1 MVSNNDLKG
10 GEKVEQHSKLGYSAV
25 STFENCPYQYKLR
38 YIDNVEMLDDYE
50 PADALKIGT
59 ALHSGIE
66 VDTSTAIQEYFNSYP
81 IITDAH
87 ITEAIKLETMIP
99 KVKEV
104 IPEGQHE
111 VFFEYGAFKGT
122 IDLLVPV
129 ELDEVYKEVEC
140 TLCKNKDC
148 QYYNKFLGDDE
159 YFKNLNCPY
168 GKFDKWYDIYDFK
181 YSNNVDSYMQSAQ
194 LHVYKYFGEKALGIK
209 IRKLY
214 FVFVQKVQI
223 RKKKTEDL
231 NQFRLRLKNTLKDAQ
246 VQVKEVSYD
255 ASKVMDFMQNQVNI
269 LTCTDYKKQPSRL
282 CDFCEYQEYCEK
294 QEVLNMAL
302 PSINRVE
309 VEKTSKKKIWIY
321 GQPYSGKTTFADQ
334 APTPLNLN
342 TDGNVKYV
350 TMPRLAIKDEVTTE
364 GRITK
369 RKFAWEIFKEAIA
382 DLEKGSDFETIVVDL
397 LEDTYEHCRLYMYD
411 QLGITHESDDSFRA
425 WDKVRTEYLSNI
437 KRLLNL
443 DYNIILISHEDTSK
457 DLTKKGGDKVTA
469 IMPNLNEKAS
479 KKIAGMV
486 DLVARL
492 VVDGDKR
499 TLNFKSDEVVF
510 GGGRL
515 QGVKTTEIP
524 LSWDELCKVYDEAI
538 GNVADKPKTA
548 HQQKVEEFKK
558 ELEEPTLEPEIEPD
572 ETTGVE
578 VVEPVEEAPVRRTRR
593 KRE

>member
-1 MVSNNDLKG
+1 MDN
-10 GEKVEQHSKLGYSAV
+10 QHSALGYSAV
-25 STFENCPYQYKLR
+25 STFENCPYQYRLR
-38 YIDNVEMLDDYE
+38 FIDGVEMIDEYE
-50 PADALKIGT
+50 ATDALKIGT
-59 ALHSGIE
+59 ALHRGIE
-66 VDTSTAIQEYFNSYP
+66 VDTSTAIQEYYNSYP

-111 VFFEYGAFKGT
+111 VFFEYGDFKGT

-129 ELDEVYKEVEC
+129 ESPLVYHTEERTGKEGTVER
-140 TLCKNKDC
+140 LE
-148 QYYNKFLGDDE
+148 GDW
-159 YFKNLNCPY
+159 F
-168 GKFDKWYDIYDFK
+168 DIYDFK
-181 YSNNVDSYMQSAQ
+181 YSNNIDRYMESPQ
-194 LHVYKYFGEKALGIK
+194 LHVYKFFVEKALGIK

-214 FVFVQKVQI
+214 FVFAEKTMI
-223 RKKKTEDL
+223 RQKKTEDL
-231 NQFRLRLKNTLKDAQ
+231 NQFRLRLRKTLQEAT

-255 ASKVMDFMQNQVNI
+255 VGKVLDFIQNQVKI
-269 LTCTDYKKQPSRL
+269 LTCTDYIKIPSQL
-282 CDFCEYQEYCEK
+282 CEWCEYQEYCEK

-302 PSINRVE
+302 PSTQRVD
-309 VEKTSKKKIWIY
+309 VQKTSKKKIWIY

-350 TMPRLAIKDEVTTE
+350 TMPRMAIKDEVTVE

-369 RKFAWEIFKEAIA
+369 RKFAWEIFKEAIS

-397 LEDTYEHCRLYMYD
+397 LEDTYEACRLYMYD

-524 LSWDELCKVYDEAI
+524 LSWDELCAVYDEAI
-538 GNVADKPKTA
+538 GKATPIDHHAEPMGIKVTSTSEPPVA
-548 HQQKVEEFKK
+548 
-558 ELEEPTLEPEIEPD
+558 EPEQ
-572 ETTGVE
+572 
-578 VVEPVEEAPVRRTRR
+578 PVEEEKPVRRTRR
-593 KRE
+593 VRE

>member
-1 MVSNNDLKG
+1 
-10 GEKVEQHSKLGYSAV
+10 
-25 STFENCPYQYKLR
+25 
-38 YIDNVEMLDDYE
+38 
-50 PADALKIGT
+50 
-59 ALHSGIE
+59 
-66 VDTSTAIQEYFNSYP
+66 
-81 IITDAH
+81 
-87 ITEAIKLETMIP
+87 
-99 KVKEV
+99 
-104 IPEGQHE
+104 
-111 VFFEYGAFKGT
+111 
-122 IDLLVPV
+122 
-129 ELDEVYKEVEC
+129 
-140 TLCKNKDC
+140 
-148 QYYNKFLGDDE
+148 
-159 YFKNLNCPY
+159 
-168 GKFDKWYDIYDFK
+168 
-181 YSNNVDSYMQSAQ
+181 
-194 LHVYKYFGEKALGIK
+194 
-209 IRKLY
+209 
-214 FVFVQKVQI
+214 
-223 RKKKTEDL
+223 
-231 NQFRLRLKNTLKDAQ
+231 
-246 VQVKEVSYD
+246 
-255 ASKVMDFMQNQVNI
+255 
-269 LTCTDYKKQPSRL
+269 
-282 CDFCEYQEYCEK
+282 
-294 QEVLNMAL
+294 MAL
-302 PSINRVE
+302 PSTNRVE
-309 VEKTSKKKIWIY
+309 VKKDSFKKVWIY

-369 RKFAWEIFKEAIA
+369 RKFAWEIFKEAIS

-397 LEDTYEHCRLYMYD
+397 LEDTYEYCRLYMYD

-524 LSWDELCKVYDEAI
+524 LSWDALCAVYDEAI
-538 GNVADKPKTA
+538 GNVTPVDNHAEPVGVKVTATPENSEPDK
-548 HQQKVEEFKK
+548 Q
-558 ELEEPTLEPEIEPD
+558 EEPVD
-572 ETTGVE
+572 VN
-578 VVEPVEEAPVRRTRR
+578 EPVEEEEKPVRRTRR
-593 KRE
+593 TRS

>member
-1 MVSNNDLKG
+1 MN
-10 GEKVEQHSKLGYSAV
+10 EQHSALGYSAV

-38 YIDNVEMLDDYE
+38 YIDKVEMLDEYE
-50 PADALKIGT
+50 PTDALKIGT
-59 ALHSGIE
+59 ALHRGIE

-81 IITDAH
+81 VISDQH

-122 IDLLVPV
+122 IDLLTPTDDYEVNPV
-129 ELDEVYKEVEC
+129 KDDSGHVIPKVE
-140 TLCKNKDC
+140 
-148 QYYNKFLGDDE
+148 QY
-159 YFKNLNCPY
+159 
-168 GKFDKWYDIYDFK
+168 YDIYDFK
-181 YSNNVDSYMQSAQ
+181 YSNNIDRYMQSAQ
-194 LHVYKYFGEKALGIK
+194 LHVYKYFAEKALGIK

-223 RKKKTEDL
+223 RQKKTEDL
-231 NQFRLRLKNTLKDAQ
+231 NQFRLRLKNTLQDAQ

-255 ASKVMDFMQNQVNI
+255 TNKVIDFMQNQVNI
-269 LTCTDYKKQPSRL
+269 LTCNDYKKQPSRL

-294 QEVLNMAL
+294 MEVLNMAL
-302 PSINRVE
+302 PSTSRVD
-309 VEKTSKKKIWIY
+309 VQKTSKKKIWIY

-397 LEDTYEHCRLYMYD
+397 LEDTYEYCRLYMYD

-524 LSWDELCKVYDEAI
+524 LSWDALCEVYDEAI
-538 GNVADKPKTA
+538 GKVTPVDNHAEPVGIKVTA
-548 HQQKVEEFKK
+548 TPENTEAEQV
-558 ELEEPTLEPEIEPD
+558 EPEQ
-572 ETTGVE
+572 T
-578 VVEPVEEAPVRRTRR
+578 EEEKPVRRTRR
-593 KRE
+593 TRS

>member
-1 MVSNNDLKG
+1 MTIKG
-10 GEKVEQHSKLGYSAV
+10 VYEIDNQHSALGYSAV
-25 STFENCPYQYKLR
+25 STFENCPYQYELR
-38 YIDNVEMLDDYE
+38 YIDKVEMLDDYD
-50 PADALKIGT
+50 PSDALKIGT
-59 ALHSGIE
+59 ALHRGIE
-66 VDTSTAIQEYFNSYP
+66 VDTSTAIQEYYNSYP
-81 IITDAH
+81 VISDQH

-99 KVKEV
+99 KVKSV

-111 VFFEYGAFKGT
+111 IFFQYGEFKGT
-122 IDLLVPV
+122 IDLLV
-129 ELDEVYKEVEC
+129 D
-140 TLCKNKDC
+140 NKDGT
-148 QYYNKFLGDDE
+148 YS
-159 YFKNLNCPY
+159 
-168 GKFDKWYDIYDFK
+168 IYDFK
-181 YSNNVDSYMQSAQ
+181 YSNNIDRYMQSSQ
-194 LHVYKYFGEKALGIK
+194 LHVYKYFAEKSLGIK

-223 RKKKTEDL
+223 RQKKTEDL

-255 ASKVMDFMQNQVNI
+255 VNKVMDFMQNQVNI
-269 LTCTDYKKQPSRL
+269 LTCTNYKKQPSRL
-282 CDFCEYQEYCEK
+282 CDWCEYKEYCEK

-334 APTPLNLN
+334 SPTPLNLN

-369 RKFAWEIFKEAIA
+369 RKFAWEIFKEAIT
-382 DLEKGSDFETIVVDL
+382 DLEKGSDFETVVVDL
-397 LEDTYEHCRLYMYD
+397 LEDTYEACRLYMYD

-524 LSWDELCKVYDEAI
+524 LSWDALCDVYNESI
-538 GNVADKPKTA
+538 GKASERNDY
-548 HQQKVEEFKK
+548 KVEYNDEKK
-558 ELEEPTLEPEIEPD
+558 ELTITPTELDEAEETATPT
-572 ETTGVE
+572 
-578 VVEPVEEAPVRRTRR
+578 EEEKPVRRTRR
-593 KRE
+593 KRNEVQAS

>member
-1 MVSNNDLKG
+1 MEN
-10 GEKVEQHSKLGYSAV
+10 QHSALGYSAV
-25 STFENCPYQYKLR
+25 STFENCPYQYRLR
-38 YIDNVEMLDDYE
+38 YIDGVEMLDEYE
-50 PADALKIGT
+50 ATDALKIGT
-59 ALHSGIE
+59 ALHRGIE
-66 VDTSTAIQEYFNSYP
+66 IDVPTAIQEYYNSYP

-99 KVKEV
+99 KVKAV
-104 IPEGQHE
+104 IPDGQHE

-129 ELDEVYKEVEC
+129 ENPIVYHTEERTGKEGTVE
-140 TLCKNKDC
+140 TLP
-148 QYYNKFLGDDE
+148 GD
-159 YFKNLNCPY
+159 
-168 GKFDKWYDIYDFK
+168 WYDIYDFK
-181 YSNNVDSYMQSAQ
+181 YSNNIDRYLESPQ
-194 LHVYKYFGEKALGIK
+194 LHVYKYFAEKALGIK
-209 IRKLY
+209 VRKLY
-214 FVFVQKVQI
+214 FVFAEKTMI
-223 RKKKTEDL
+223 RQKKTEDL
-231 NQFRLRLKNTLKDAQ
+231 NQFRLRLKRTLEGAQ

-255 ASKVMDFMQNQVNI
+255 ANKVLEFMQNQVKI
-269 LTCTDYKKQPSRL
+269 LTCTDYIKTPSKL
-282 CDFCEYQEYCEK
+282 CDWCEYQNYCEK

-302 PSINRVE
+302 PSTNRVD
-309 VEKTSKKKIWIY
+309 VQKTSKKKIWIY

-350 TMPRLAIKDEVTTE
+350 TMPRLAIKDEVTVE

-369 RKFAWEIFKEAIA
+369 RKFAWEIFKEAIS

-397 LEDTYEHCRLYMYD
+397 LEDTYEACRLYMYE

-437 KRLLNL
+437 KRLLSL

-524 LSWDELCKVYDEAI
+524 LSWDALCDVYNEAI
-538 GNVADKPKTA
+538 GKVADNPKTA
-548 HQQKVEEFKK
+548 HQQKVEEFKQEQEQTDPTPENTIDEHAEPMGVK
-558 ELEEPTLEPEIEPD
+558 VTSVPEQEEEK
-572 ETTGVE
+572 
-578 VVEPVEEAPVRRTRR
+578 PVRRTRR
-593 KRE
+593 TRA

>member
-1 MVSNNDLKG
+1 MDN
-10 GEKVEQHSKLGYSAV
+10 QHSALGYSAV
-25 STFENCPYQYKLR
+25 STFENCPYQYELR
-38 YIDNVEMLDDYE
+38 YIDKVEMLDEYE
-50 PADALKIGT
+50 PTDALKIGT
-59 ALHSGIE
+59 ALHRGIE
-66 VDTSTAIQEYFNSYP
+66 VDTSTAIQEYYNSYP

-99 KVKEV
+99 KVKAV

-129 ELDEVYKEVEC
+129 ENPTVYHTEERTGKEGTVE
-140 TLCKNKDC
+140 TLP
-148 QYYNKFLGDDE
+148 GD
-159 YFKNLNCPY
+159 
-168 GKFDKWYDIYDFK
+168 WYDIYDFK
-181 YSNNVDSYMQSAQ
+181 YSNNIDRYLESPQ
-194 LHVYKYFGEKALGIK
+194 LHVYKYFAEKALGIK
-209 IRKLY
+209 IRRLY
-214 FVFVQKVQI
+214 FVFAEKTMI
-223 RKKKTEDL
+223 RQKKTEDL
-231 NQFRLRLKNTLKDAQ
+231 NQFRLRLKRTLEGAQ

-255 ASKVMDFMQNQVNI
+255 VSKVLEFMQNQVKI
-269 LTCTDYKKQPSRL
+269 LTCTDYIKTPSKL
-282 CDFCEYQEYCEK
+282 CDFCEYQSYCEK

-302 PSINRVE
+302 PSTDRVE
-309 VEKTSKKKIWIY
+309 VKKNSYKKIWIY
-321 GQPYSGKTTFADQ
+321 GQPYSGKTTFADE

-350 TMPRLAIKDEVTTE
+350 TMPRLAIKDEVTVE

-369 RKFAWEIFKEAIA
+369 RKFAWEIFKEAIS

-397 LEDTYEHCRLYMYD
+397 LEDTYEACRLYMYD

-437 KRLLNL
+437 KRLLSL

-524 LSWDELCKVYDEAI
+524 LSWDALCEVYDEAI
-538 GNVADKPKTA
+538 GKVADKPKTA
-548 HQQKVEEFKK
+548 HQQKVEEFKQEQEQADLTPENTIDEHAEPMGVK
-558 ELEEPTLEPEIEPD
+558 VTSAPEQEEEK
-572 ETTGVE
+572 
-578 VVEPVEEAPVRRTRR
+578 PVRRTRR
-593 KRE
+593 TRA

>member
-1 MVSNNDLKG
+1 MS
-10 GEKVEQHSKLGYSAV
+10 EQHSKLGYSAV
-25 STFENCPYQYKLR
+25 STFNTCPYKYKLR
-38 YIDNVEMLDDYE
+38 YIDEVEMLDDYG
-50 PADALKIGT
+50 PTDALKIGT
-59 ALHSGIE
+59 ALHRGIE
-66 VDTSTAIQEYFNSYP
+66 TDVSTAIQEYYNSYP

-99 KVKEV
+99 KVKAV

-122 IDLLVPV
+122 IDLLVPTEDYEVNPITDDSGHVVPKV
-129 ELDEVYKEVEC
+129 E
-140 TLCKNKDC
+140 
-148 QYYNKFLGDDE
+148 QYF
-159 YFKNLNCPY
+159 
-168 GKFDKWYDIYDFK
+168 DIYDFK
-181 YSNNVDSYMQSAQ
+181 YSNNIDRYMESPQ
-194 LHVYKYFGEKALGIK
+194 LHVYKYFAEKALGIK
-209 IRKLY
+209 IRKMY
-214 FVFVQKVQI
+214 FVFAQNVQI
-223 RKKKTEDL
+223 RQKKTETL
-231 NQFRLRLKNTLKDAQ
+231 EQFRLRLKNTLQDAQ

-255 ASKVMDFMQNQVNI
+255 ANKVINFMQNQVNI
-269 LTCTDYKKQPSRL
+269 LTCKDYKKQVTNL
-282 CDFCEYQEYCEK
+282 CNWCEYQLYCEK
-294 QEVLNMAL
+294 KEELNML
-302 PSINRVE
+302 PSTQRVK
-309 VEKTSKKKIWIY
+309 VEKASKKKIWIY
-321 GQPYSGKTTFADQ
+321 GAPYSGKTTFADQ

-350 TMPRLAIKDEVTTE
+350 TMPRLAIKDEVTVE

-369 RKFAWEIFKEAIA
+369 RKFAWEIFKEAIS

-524 LSWDELCKVYDEAI
+524 LSWDALCEVYDEAI
-538 GNVADKPKTA
+538 GNVADNPKTA

-558 ELEEPTLEPEIEPD
+558 ETAEPTPKPEIEPD
-572 ETTGVE
+572 ETTGIKVT
-578 VVEPVEEAPVRRTRR
+578 EPVEEDKPVRRTRR

>member
-1 MVSNNDLKG
+1 MND
-10 GEKVEQHSKLGYSAV
+10 QHSKLGYSAV
-25 STFENCPYQYKLR
+25 STFENCPYQYRLR
-38 YIDNVEMLDDYE
+38 YIDKVEMLDDYE

-59 ALHSGIE
+59 ALHRGIE
-66 VDTSTAIQEYFNSYP
+66 TDIQTAIQEYYNSYP
-81 IITDAH
+81 VINDLH
-87 ITEAIKLETMIP
+87 INEAIKLETMIP
-99 KVKEV
+99 KVKAV
-104 IPEGQHE
+104 IPEGKHE

-129 ELDEVYKEVEC
+129 GKTESFEDA
-140 TLCKNKDC
+140 LCGGKCIC
-148 QYYNKFLGDDE
+148 QYDT
-159 YFKNLNCPY
+159 
-168 GKFDKWYDIYDFK
+168 YDIYDFK
-181 YSNNVDSYMQSAQ
+181 YSNNIDRYMQSPQ
-194 LHVYKYFGEKALGIK
+194 LHVYKYFAEKALGIK
-209 IRKLY
+209 IRSLY
-214 FVFVQKVQI
+214 FVFVQKTMI
-223 RKKKTEDL
+223 RQKKTEDL
-231 NQFRLRLKNTLKDAQ
+231 NQFRLRLKNTLQDAQ
-246 VQVKEVSYD
+246 VRVKEVSYD
-255 ASKVMDFMQNQVNI
+255 VNKVMDFMQSQVNI
-269 LTCTDYKKQPSRL
+269 LTCTDYKKTPSRL
-282 CDFCEYQEYCEK
+282 CDWCEYKEYCEK

-302 PSINRVE
+302 PSTNRVD
-309 VEKTSKKKIWIY
+309 VQKASKKKIWIY
-321 GQPYSGKTTFADQ
+321 GAPYSGKTTFADQ

-369 RKFAWEIFKEAIA
+369 RKFAWQIFKEAIS
-382 DLEKGSDFETIVVDL
+382 DLEKGSDFETVVVDL

-425 WDKVRTEYLSNI
+425 WDKVRMEYLSNI

-524 LSWDELCKVYDEAI
+524 LSWDSLCEVYDEAI
-538 GNVADKPKTA
+538 GKVAEKPKTA
-548 HQQKVEEFKK
+548 HQKKVEEFKK
-558 ELEEPTLEPEIEPD
+558 EQEEATPEVDVEQD
-572 ETTGVE
+572 ATTGIKVT
-578 VVEPVEEAPVRRTRR
+578 EPVEEDKPVRRTRR
-593 KRE
+593 TRRKRDE

>member
-1 MVSNNDLKG
+1 MDNK
-10 GEKVEQHSKLGYSAV
+10 HSALGYSAV
-25 STFENCPYQYKLR
+25 STFEQCPYKYKLR
-38 YIDNVEMLDDYE
+38 YIENMEMLDDYE
-50 PADALKIGT
+50 PSDALKIGT
-59 ALHSGIE
+59 ALHRGIE
-66 VDTSTAIQEYFNSYP
+66 VGTSTAIQEYYNSYP
-81 IITDAH
+81 VISDQH
-87 ITEAIKLETMIP
+87 ITEAIKLETLIP

-104 IPEGQHE
+104 IPDGQHE

-129 ELDEVYKEVEC
+129 DGITHYDEVGNIDGYE
-140 TLCKNKDC
+140 
-148 QYYNKFLGDDE
+148 E
-159 YFKNLNCPY
+159 Y
-168 GKFDKWYDIYDFK
+168 YDIYDFK
-181 YSNNVDSYMQSAQ
+181 YSNSIDRYMQSAQ
-194 LHVYKYFGEKALGIK
+194 LHVYKYFAEKALGIK

-214 FVFVQKVQI
+214 FVFAEKTMI
-223 RKKKTEDL
+223 RQKKTEDL
-231 NQFRLRLKNTLKDAQ
+231 NQFRLRLRKVLQDAT

-269 LTCTDYKKQPSRL
+269 LTCTDYIKTPSHL
-282 CDFCEYQEYCEK
+282 CDWCEYQEYCEK
-294 QEVLNMAL
+294 QEELNMAL
-302 PSINRVE
+302 PSTSRVD
-309 VEKTSKKKIWIY
+309 VQKTSKKKIWIY

-369 RKFAWEIFKEAIA
+369 RKFAWEIFKEAIT
-382 DLEKGSDFETIVVDL
+382 DLEKGSDFETVVVDL
-397 LEDTYEHCRLYMYD
+397 LEDTYEACRLYMYD

-524 LSWDELCKVYDEAI
+524 LSWDALCDVYNESI
-538 GNVADKPKTA
+538 GKASERNDY
-548 HQQKVEEFKK
+548 KVEYNDEKK
-558 ELEEPTLEPEIEPD
+558 ELTITPTELDEAEETATPT
-572 ETTGVE
+572 
-578 VVEPVEEAPVRRTRR
+578 EEEKPVRRTRR
-593 KRE
+593 KRNEVQAS

>member
-1 MVSNNDLKG
+1 MS
-10 GEKVEQHSKLGYSAV
+10 EQHSALGYSAV

-38 YIDNVEMLDDYE
+38 YIDKVEMLDDYE
-50 PADALKIGT
+50 PSDALKIGT
-59 ALHSGIE
+59 ALHRGIE
-66 VDTSTAIQEYFNSYP
+66 TDVKTAIHEYYNSYP

-87 ITEAIKLETMIP
+87 ITEAIKLESMIQ

-104 IPEGQHE
+104 IPDGEHE
-111 VFFEYGAFKGT
+111 VFFQYGAFKGT
-122 IDLLVPV
+122 IDLLVPS
-129 ELDEVYKEVEC
+129 ELTLEEKDDICFDCGKECDYE
-140 TLCKNKDC
+140 NSG
-148 QYYNKFLGDDE
+148 Q
-159 YFKNLNCPY
+159 CPY
-168 GKFDKWYDIYDFK
+168 GKYHIYYDIYDFK
-181 YSNNVDSYMQSAQ
+181 YSNNIDKYMESPQ
-194 LHVYKYFGEKALGIK
+194 LHVYKYFSEKALNIK

-223 RKKKTEDL
+223 RQKKTEDL
-231 NQFRLRLKNTLKDAQ
+231 NQFRLRLKTTLQEAQ

-255 ASKVMDFMQNQVNI
+255 VNKVMDFMQNQVKI
-269 LTCTDYKKQPSRL
+269 LTCTDYIKTPSKL
-282 CDFCEYQEYCEK
+282 CDFCEYQSYCEK
-294 QEVLNMAL
+294 KEELNMAL
-302 PSINRVE
+302 PSTQRVD
-309 VEKTSKKKIWIY
+309 VQKTSKKKIWIY

-369 RKFAWEIFKEAIA
+369 RKFAWEIFKEAIT
-382 DLEKGSDFETIVVDL
+382 DLEKGSDFETVVVDL
-397 LEDTYEHCRLYMYD
+397 LEDTYEACRLYMYD

-524 LSWDELCKVYDEAI
+524 LSWDALCDVYNESI
-538 GNVADKPKTA
+538 GKASERNDY
-548 HQQKVEEFKK
+548 KVEYNDEKK
-558 ELEEPTLEPEIEPD
+558 ELTITPTELDEAEETATPT
-572 ETTGVE
+572 
-578 VVEPVEEAPVRRTRR
+578 EEEKPVRRTRR
-593 KRE
+593 KRNEVQAS

>member
-1 MVSNNDLKG
+1 MN
-10 GEKVEQHSKLGYSAV
+10 EQHSALGYSAV

-38 YIDNVEMLDDYE
+38 YIDNVKMLDEYE
-50 PADALKIGT
+50 PTDALKIGT
-59 ALHSGIE
+59 ALHRGIE

-81 IITDAH
+81 VISDQH
-87 ITEAIKLETMIP
+87 INEAIKLETMIP

-104 IPEGQHE
+104 IPEGRHE
-111 VFFEYGAFKGT
+111 VFFEYGEFKGT
-122 IDLLVPV
+122 IDLLAPI
-129 ELDEVYKEVEC
+129 EGWDGYL
-140 TLCKNKDC
+140 
-148 QYYNKFLGDDE
+148 
-159 YFKNLNCPY
+159 
-168 GKFDKWYDIYDFK
+168 YDIYDFK
-181 YSNNVDSYMQSAQ
+181 YSNNIDRYMQSAQ
-194 LHVYKYFGEKALGIK
+194 LHVYKYFAEKALGIK

-223 RKKKTEDL
+223 RQKKTEDL
-231 NQFRLRLKNTLKDAQ
+231 NQFRLRLKSTLQDAQ

-255 ASKVMDFMQNQVNI
+255 VNKVFDFMQNQVKI
-269 LTCTDYKKQPSRL
+269 LTCSDYIKTPSKL
-282 CDFCEYQEYCEK
+282 CDWCEYQELCEK
-294 QEVLNMAL
+294 QEVINMAL
-302 PSINRVE
+302 PSTNRVE

-350 TMPRLAIKDEVTTE
+350 TMPRLAIKDEITTE

-369 RKFAWEIFKEAIA
+369 RKFAWEIFKEAIS

-397 LEDTYEHCRLYMYD
+397 LEDTYEYCRLYMYD

-524 LSWDELCKVYDEAI
+524 LSWDALCEVYDEAI
-538 GNVADKPKTA
+538 GKVTPVDLHAEPVGVKVTA
-548 HQQKVEEFKK
+548 TPNNEEFN
-558 ELEEPTLEPEIEPD
+558 LD
-572 ETTGVE
+572 ECEE
-578 VVEPVEEAPVRRTRR
+578 VVPEQEAPVEEDKPVRRRRTRS
-593 KRE
+593 

>member
-1 MVSNNDLKG
+1 
-10 GEKVEQHSKLGYSAV
+10 
-25 STFENCPYQYKLR
+25 
-38 YIDNVEMLDDYE
+38 
-50 PADALKIGT
+50 
-59 ALHSGIE
+59 
-66 VDTSTAIQEYFNSYP
+66 
-81 IITDAH
+81 
-87 ITEAIKLETMIP
+87 
-99 KVKEV
+99 
-104 IPEGQHE
+104 
-111 VFFEYGAFKGT
+111 
-122 IDLLVPV
+122 
-129 ELDEVYKEVEC
+129 
-140 TLCKNKDC
+140 
-148 QYYNKFLGDDE
+148 
-159 YFKNLNCPY
+159 
-168 GKFDKWYDIYDFK
+168 
-181 YSNNVDSYMQSAQ
+181 
-194 LHVYKYFGEKALGIK
+194 
-209 IRKLY
+209 
-214 FVFVQKVQI
+214 
-223 RKKKTEDL
+223 
-231 NQFRLRLKNTLKDAQ
+231 
-246 VQVKEVSYD
+246 
-255 ASKVMDFMQNQVNI
+255 
-269 LTCTDYKKQPSRL
+269 
-282 CDFCEYQEYCEK
+282 
-294 QEVLNMAL
+294 MAL
-302 PSINRVE
+302 PSTNRVD
-309 VEKTSKKKIWIY
+309 VQKTSKKKIWIY

-369 RKFAWEIFKEAIA
+369 RKFAWEIFKEAIT

-397 LEDTYEHCRLYMYD
+397 LEDTYEYCRLYMYD

-524 LSWDELCKVYDEAI
+524 LSWESLCAVYDEAI
-538 GNVADKPKTA
+538 GKVEKPKTA
-548 HQQKVEEFKK
+548 HQQKVEEFRQ
-558 ELEEPTLEPEIEPD
+558 EHTTEATLTDADIENAEVIYDPSAEEEK
-572 ETTGVE
+572 
-578 VVEPVEEAPVRRTRR
+578 PVRRTRR

>member
-1 MVSNNDLKG
+1 MDN
-10 GEKVEQHSKLGYSAV
+10 QHSKLGYSAV

-38 YIDNVEMLDDYE
+38 YIDNVKMLDDYE

-59 ALHSGIE
+59 ALHRGIE
-66 VDTSTAIQEYFNSYP
+66 VDTSTTIQEYFNSYP
-81 IITDAH
+81 IINDLH
-87 ITEAIKLETMIP
+87 INEAIKLETMIP
-99 KVKEV
+99 KVKAV

-122 IDLLVPV
+122 IDLLVPA
-129 ELDEVYKEVEC
+129 ELTSEERDDICFNCGKECDYESS
-140 TLCKNKDC
+140 
-148 QYYNKFLGDDE
+148 GR
-159 YFKNLNCPY
+159 CPY
-168 GKFDKWYDIYDFK
+168 GKYHGYFDIYDFK
-181 YSNNVDSYMQSAQ
+181 YSNNIDRYMQSAQ
-194 LHVYKYFGEKALGIK
+194 LHIYKYFAEKALGIK

-223 RKKKTEDL
+223 RQKKTEDL
-231 NQFRLRLKNTLKDAQ
+231 NQFRLRLKNTLRDAQ
-246 VQVKEVSYD
+246 VQIKEVSYD
-255 ASKVMDFMQNQVNI
+255 VSKVLDFMQNQVNI
-269 LTCTDYKKQPSRL
+269 LTCTDYKKTPSRL
-282 CDFCEYQEYCEK
+282 CDWCEYKEYCEK

-302 PSINRVE
+302 PSTKRVE
-309 VEKTSKKKIWIY
+309 VEKASKKKIWIY
-321 GQPYSGKTTFADQ
+321 GAPYSGKTTFADQ

-369 RKFAWEIFKEAIA
+369 RKFAWEIFKDAIS

-397 LEDTYEHCRLYMYD
+397 LEDTYESCRLYMYD

-457 DLTKKGGDKVTA
+457 DLTKKSGDKITS
-469 IMPNLNEKAS
+469 IKPNLNEKVS
-479 KKIAGMV
+479 NKIAGMV

-524 LSWDELCKVYDEAI
+524 LSWDALCEVYDEAI
-538 GNVADKPKTA
+538 GKVAEKPKTA
-548 HQQKVEEFKK
+548 HQKKVEEFKK
-558 ELEEPTLEPEIEPD
+558 EQEESTPEPEIEKD
-572 ETTGVE
+572 ATTGIKVTEQVE
-578 VVEPVEEAPVRRTRR
+578 KDKPVRRTRR
-593 KRE
+593 KRL

>member
-1 MVSNNDLKG
+1 MKG
-10 GEKVEQHSKLGYSAV
+10 VNKMEVQHSVLGYSAV
-25 STFENCPYQYKLR
+25 STFEQCPYKYKLR
-38 YIDNVEMLDDYE
+38 HIDKVKMLDEYE
-50 PADALKIGT
+50 ATDALKIGT
-59 ALHSGIE
+59 AFHRGIE
-66 VDTSTAIQEYFNSYP
+66 VDTSTAIQEYYNSYP

-99 KVKEV
+99 KVKAV

-111 VFFEYGAFKGT
+111 VFIQDEYFKGT
-122 IDLLVPV
+122 IDLLV
-129 ELDEVYKEVEC
+129 D
-140 TLCKNKDC
+140 NKDGT
-148 QYYNKFLGDDE
+148 FS
-159 YFKNLNCPY
+159 
-168 GKFDKWYDIYDFK
+168 IYDFK
-181 YSNNVDSYMQSAQ
+181 YSNNVERYMESSQ
-194 LHVYKYFGEKALGIK
+194 LYIYKYYAEEILKIK
-209 IRKLY
+209 VSHLY

-223 RKKKTEDL
+223 RQKKTEDL
-231 NQFRLRLKNTLKDAQ
+231 NQFRLRLKTALQDAT
-246 VQVKEVSYD
+246 VEIKEVSYD
-255 ASKVMDFMQNQVNI
+255 ANKVLDFMRSQIKI
-269 LTCTDYKKQPSRL
+269 LTCTEYKKQPSRL
-282 CDFCEYQEYCEK
+282 CDWCEYQEYCEK
-294 QEVLNMAL
+294 MEVLNMAL
-302 PSINRVE
+302 PSTNRVE

-350 TMPRLAIKDEVTTE
+350 TMPRMAIKDEVTTE

-382 DLEKGSDFETIVVDL
+382 DLEKGSEFETIVVDL
-397 LEDTYEHCRLYMYD
+397 LEDTYEYCRLYMYD

-486 DLVARL
+486 DLTLRL

-499 TLNFKSDEVVF
+499 TLQCKTDEVVF

-515 QGVKTTEIP
+515 SVKATEIP
-524 LSWDELCKVYDEAI
+524 LSWDALCAVYDEAI
-538 GNVADKPKTA
+538 GNVADKPKTSH
-548 HQQKVEEFKK
+548 HQEQVNATPEN
-558 ELEEPTLEPEIEPD
+558 EPVINPD
-572 ETTGVE
+572 EFEEIIPATT
-578 VVEPVEEAPVRRTRR
+578 EEEKPVRRTRR

>member
-1 MVSNNDLKG
+1 MDN
-10 GEKVEQHSKLGYSAV
+10 QHSALGYSAV
-25 STFENCPYQYKLR
+25 STFENCPYQYRLR
-38 YIDNVEMLDDYE
+38 YIDGLEMLDDYD
-50 PADALKIGT
+50 PTDALKIGT
-59 ALHSGIE
+59 ALHRGIE
-66 VDTSTAIQEYFNSYP
+66 TDVPTAIQEYYNSYP

-99 KVKEV
+99 KVKAI

-129 ELDEVYKEVEC
+129 EAPLVYHTEERTGKEGTVEQLD
-140 TLCKNKDC
+140 
-148 QYYNKFLGDDE
+148 GD
-159 YFKNLNCPY
+159 
-168 GKFDKWYDIYDFK
+168 WYDIYDFK
-181 YSNNVDSYMQSAQ
+181 YSNNIDQYLESPQ
-194 LHVYKYFGEKALGIK
+194 LHVYKYFAEKALGIK
-209 IRKLY
+209 VRKLY
-214 FVFVQKVQI
+214 FVFAEKTMI
-223 RKKKTEDL
+223 RQKKTEDL
-231 NQFRLRLKNTLKDAQ
+231 NQFRLRLKRTLEGAQ

-255 ASKVMDFMQNQVNI
+255 VGKVLEFMQNQVKI
-269 LTCTDYKKQPSRL
+269 LTCTDYIKTPSRL
-282 CDFCEYQEYCEK
+282 CDWCEYQDFCEK

-302 PSINRVE
+302 PSTDRVE
-309 VEKTSKKKIWIY
+309 VKKNSYKKIWIY
-321 GQPYSGKTTFADQ
+321 GQPYSGKTTFADE

-350 TMPRLAIKDEVTTE
+350 TMPRLAIKDEVTVE

-369 RKFAWEIFKEAIA
+369 RKFAWEIFKEAIS

-397 LEDTYEHCRLYMYD
+397 LEDTYEACRLYMYD

-437 KRLLNL
+437 KRLLSL

-524 LSWDELCKVYDEAI
+524 LSWDALCEVYDEAI
-538 GNVADKPKTA
+538 GKVADKPKTA
-548 HQQKVEEFKK
+548 HQQKVEEFKQEQEQVDPTPENTIDEHAEPMGVK
-558 ELEEPTLEPEIEPD
+558 VTSAPEQEEEK
-572 ETTGVE
+572 
-578 VVEPVEEAPVRRTRR
+578 PVRRTRR
-593 KRE
+593 TRV

>member
-1 MVSNNDLKG
+1 MDN
-10 GEKVEQHSKLGYSAV
+10 QHSSVGYSAI
-25 STFENCPYQYKLR
+25 STFVQCPYQYRLR
-38 YIDNVEMLDDYE
+38 YIDGVEMLDEYD
-50 PADALKIGT
+50 ASNALKVGT
-59 ALHSGIE
+59 ALHRGIE
-66 VDTSTAIQEYFNSYP
+66 TDVQTAIKEYYMSYP
-81 IITDAH
+81 VITDQH
-87 ITEAIKLETMIP
+87 ITEAIKLVTMIP
-99 KVKEV
+99 KVKAV

-111 VFFEYGAFKGT
+111 VFFEYGTFKGT
-122 IDLLVPV
+122 IDLLVPAGKGLW
-129 ELDEVYKEVEC
+129 LDAPGGATEC
-140 TLCKNKDC
+140 D
-148 QYYNKFLGDDE
+148 Y
-159 YFKNLNCPY
+159 
-168 GKFDKWYDIYDFK
+168 YDIYDFK
-181 YSNNVDSYMQSAQ
+181 YSNNIDKYMESAQ
-194 LHVYKYFGEKALGIK
+194 LSVYKYFAEKALNIK
-209 IRKLY
+209 VRKLY
-214 FVFVQKVQI
+214 FVFVQKTMI
-223 RKKKTEDL
+223 RQKKTEDL
-231 NQFRLRLKNTLKDAQ
+231 NQFRMRLHKTLESAT
-246 VQVKEVSYD
+246 VQIKEVQYD
-255 ASKVMDFMQNQVNI
+255 VRKVMDFMQNQVNA
-269 LTCTDYKKQPSRL
+269 LTCTDYKKQESRL
-282 CDFCEYQEYCEK
+282 CDWCEYQSYCQNGE
-294 QEVLNMAL
+294 ELNML
-302 PSINRVE
+302 PSTKRVE
-309 VEKTSKKKIWIY
+309 VQKASKKKIWIY
-321 GQPYSGKTTFADQ
+321 GAPYSGKTTFADQ

-369 RKFAWEIFKEAIA
+369 RKFAWEIFKEAIS

-397 LEDTYEHCRLYMYD
+397 LEDTYEYCRLYMYD

-469 IMPNLNEKAS
+469 ITPNLNEKAS

-524 LSWDELCKVYDEAI
+524 LSWESLCKVYDEAI
-538 GNVADKPKTA
+538 GKVEKPKTA
-548 HQQKVEEFKK
+548 HQQKVEDFKNEHK
-558 ELEEPTLEPEIEPD
+558 PEHGADCDVEYNEETGELTITPTETEPEIATPTESEPEQPAED
-572 ETTGVE
+572 K
-578 VVEPVEEAPVRRTRR
+578 PVRRTRR

>member
-1 MVSNNDLKG
+1 
-10 GEKVEQHSKLGYSAV
+10 
-25 STFENCPYQYKLR
+25 
-38 YIDNVEMLDDYE
+38 MLDEYE
-50 PADALKIGT
+50 PTDALKIGT
-59 ALHSGIE
+59 ALHRGIE
-66 VDTSTAIQEYFNSYP
+66 VDTSTAIREYYNSYP

-111 VFFEYGAFKGT
+111 VFFEYGEFKGT
-122 IDLLVPV
+122 IDLLVPSDYYDV
-129 ELDEVYKEVEC
+129 NPV
-140 TLCKNKDC
+140 KDNSGHVVPKVV
-148 QYYNKFLGDDE
+148 QY
-159 YFKNLNCPY
+159 
-168 GKFDKWYDIYDFK
+168 YDIYDFK
-181 YSNNVDSYMQSAQ
+181 YSNNIDRYMQSAQ
-194 LHVYKYFGEKALGIK
+194 LHVYKYYAEKALGIK

-223 RKKKTEDL
+223 RQKKTEDL
-231 NQFRLRLKNTLKDAQ
+231 NQFRLRLKSTLQDAQ

-255 ASKVMDFMQNQVNI
+255 VNKVFDFMQNQVKI
-269 LTCTDYKKQPSRL
+269 LTCSDYIKTPSKL
-282 CDFCEYQEYCEK
+282 CDWCEYQNFCENG
-294 QEVLNMAL
+294 EAINMAL
-302 PSINRVE
+302 PSTNRVE
-309 VEKTSKKKIWIY
+309 VKKDSFKKVWIY

-369 RKFAWEIFKEAIA
+369 RKFAWEIFKEAIS

-397 LEDTYEHCRLYMYD
+397 LEDTYEYCRLYMYD

-524 LSWDELCKVYDEAI
+524 LSWDALCEVYDEAI
-538 GNVADKPKTA
+538 GKVVPVDHHAEPVGIKVTA
-548 HQQKVEEFKK
+548 TPENTESEQDQ
-558 ELEEPTLEPEIEPD
+558 TEPEQEA
-572 ETTGVE
+572 
-578 VVEPVEEAPVRRTRR
+578 PVEEDKPVRRTRR
-593 KRE
+593 TRS

>member
-1 MVSNNDLKG
+1 MEN
-10 GEKVEQHSKLGYSAV
+10 QHSALGYSAV
-25 STFENCPYQYKLR
+25 STFENCPYQYRLH
-38 YIDNVEMLDDYE
+38 YIDGLETLDDYE
-50 PADALKIGT
+50 PTDALKIGT
-59 ALHSGIE
+59 ALHRGIE
-66 VDTSTAIQEYFNSYP
+66 TDVPTAIQEYYNSYP

-99 KVKEV
+99 KVKAV

-122 IDLLVPV
+122 IDLLVPS
-129 ELDEVYKEVEC
+129 ELTSEERDDICFDCGKECDYE
-140 TLCKNKDC
+140 NS
-148 QYYNKFLGDDE
+148 GR
-159 YFKNLNCPY
+159 CPY
-168 GKFDKWYDIYDFK
+168 GKYHGYYDIYDFK
-181 YSNNVDSYMQSAQ
+181 YSNNVDSYMKSAQ
-194 LHVYKYFGEKALGIK
+194 LHVYKYFAEKALGIK

-214 FVFVQKVQI
+214 FVFAQKVQI
-223 RKKKTEDL
+223 RQKKTEDL
-231 NQFRLRLKNTLKDAQ
+231 NQFRLRLKNTLQDAQ

-255 ASKVMDFMQNQVNI
+255 ANKVMDFMQSQVNI

-282 CDFCEYQEYCEK
+282 CDWCEYQDFCEK
-294 QEVLNMAL
+294 QEELNMAL
-302 PSINRVE
+302 PSTQRVD
-309 VEKTSKKKIWIY
+309 VERTSKKKIWIY

-350 TMPRLAIKDEVTTE
+350 TTPRLPIKDEVTTE

-369 RKFAWEIFKEAIA
+369 RKFAWEIFKEAIS

-499 TLNFKSDEVVF
+499 TFNFKSDEVVF

-524 LSWDELCKVYDEAI
+524 LSWDALCSVYDEAI
-538 GNVADKPKTA
+538 GKVADKPKTA
-548 HQQKVEEFKK
+548 HQQKVEDFRQEQSEATPEKT
-558 ELEEPTLEPEIEPD
+558 ETLENLD
-572 ETTGVE
+572 GF
-578 VVEPVEEAPVRRTRR
+578 EELTPTEEKPVRRQRR
-593 KRE
+593 RRD

>member
-1 MVSNNDLKG
+1 MDN
-10 GEKVEQHSKLGYSAV
+10 QHSALGYSAV
-25 STFENCPYQYKLR
+25 STFEKCPYQYRLR
-38 YIDNVEMLDDYE
+38 YIDGLETLDDYE
-50 PADALKIGT
+50 PTDALKIGT
-59 ALHSGIE
+59 ALHRGIE
-66 VDTSTAIQEYFNSYP
+66 TDVSTAIQDYYNSYP

-99 KVKEV
+99 KVKAV

-129 ELDEVYKEVEC
+129 ENPTVYHTEERTGKEGTVE
-140 TLCKNKDC
+140 TLP
-148 QYYNKFLGDDE
+148 GD
-159 YFKNLNCPY
+159 
-168 GKFDKWYDIYDFK
+168 WYDIYDFK
-181 YSNNVDSYMQSAQ
+181 YSNNIDRYMDSPQ
-194 LHVYKYFGEKALGIK
+194 LHVYKYFAEKALGIK
-209 IRKLY
+209 VRKLY
-214 FVFVQKVQI
+214 FVFAEKTMI
-223 RKKKTEDL
+223 RQKKTEDL
-231 NQFRLRLKNTLKDAQ
+231 NQFRLRLKHTLEGAQ

-255 ASKVMDFMQNQVNI
+255 VGKVLDFMQNQVKI
-269 LTCTDYKKQPSRL
+269 LTCTDYIKTPSRL
-282 CDFCEYQEYCEK
+282 CDWCEYQNYCEK

-302 PSINRVE
+302 PSTQRVD
-309 VEKTSKKKIWIY
+309 VQKASKKKIWIY
-321 GQPYSGKTTFADQ
+321 GAPYSGKTTFADQ

-369 RKFAWEIFKEAIA
+369 RKFAWEIFKEAIS
-382 DLEKGSDFETIVVDL
+382 DLEKGSDFETVVVDL
-397 LEDTYEHCRLYMYD
+397 LEDTYEYCRLYMYD

-425 WDKVRTEYLSNI
+425 WDKVRMEYLSNI

-457 DLTKKGGDKVTA
+457 DLTKRGGDKVTA

-524 LSWDELCKVYDEAI
+524 LSWDALCEVYDEAI
-538 GNVADKPKTA
+538 GKVADKPKTA
-548 HQQKVEEFKK
+548 HQQKVEEFKQEQEQVDPTPNNEVDEHAEPMGVK
-558 ELEEPTLEPEIEPD
+558 VTSAPEQEEEK
-572 ETTGVE
+572 
-578 VVEPVEEAPVRRTRR
+578 PVRRTRR
-593 KRE
+593 TRV

>member
-1 MVSNNDLKG
+1 MN
-10 GEKVEQHSKLGYSAV
+10 EQHSALGYSAV

-38 YIDNVEMLDDYE
+38 YIDNVEMLDEYE
-50 PADALKIGT
+50 PSDALKIGT
-59 ALHSGIE
+59 ALHRGIE

-87 ITEAIKLETMIP
+87 ITEVIKLETMIP
-99 KVKEV
+99 KVKAV

-111 VFFEYGAFKGT
+111 VFFEYGVFKGT
-122 IDLLVPV
+122 IDLLV
-129 ELDEVYKEVEC
+129 D
-140 TLCKNKDC
+140 NKDGT
-148 QYYNKFLGDDE
+148 YS
-159 YFKNLNCPY
+159 
-168 GKFDKWYDIYDFK
+168 IYDFK
-181 YSNNVDSYMQSAQ
+181 YSNSVDRYMRSVQ
-194 LHVYKYFGEKALGIK
+194 LHVYKYFAEKALGITVSH
-209 IRKLY
+209 LY

-223 RKKKTEDL
+223 RQKKTEDL
-231 NQFRLRLKNTLKDAQ
+231 NQFRLRLKNTLQDAQ

-255 ASKVMDFMQNQVNI
+255 ANKVIDFMQNQVKI
-269 LTCTDYKKQPSRL
+269 LTCSDYIKTPSKL
-282 CDFCEYQEYCEK
+282 CDWCEYQEFCEK
-294 QEVLNMAL
+294 QEVINMAL
-302 PSINRVE
+302 PSTNRVE

-369 RKFAWEIFKEAIA
+369 RKFAWEIFKEAIS

-397 LEDTYEHCRLYMYD
+397 LEDTYEYCRLYMYD

-486 DLVARL
+486 DLTLRL

-499 TLNFKSDEVVF
+499 TLQCKTDEVVF

-515 QGVKTTEIP
+515 SVKTTEIP
-524 LSWDELCKVYDEAI
+524 LSWDALCAVYDEAI
-538 GNVADKPKTA
+538 GKVAPVDNHAEPVGVKVTA
-548 HQQKVEEFKK
+548 TPNNEEFNLDDC
-558 ELEEPTLEPEIEPD
+558 E
-572 ETTGVE
+572 E
-578 VVEPVEEAPVRRTRR
+578 VVPEQEAPVEEEKPVRRTRR
-593 KRE
+593 TRS

>member
-1 MVSNNDLKG
+1 MEN
-10 GEKVEQHSKLGYSAV
+10 QHSALGYSAV

-50 PADALKIGT
+50 ATDALKIGT
-59 ALHSGIE
+59 ALHRGIE
-66 VDTSTAIQEYFNSYP
+66 IDVPTAIQEYYNSYP

-87 ITEAIKLETMIP
+87 ITEAIKLETLIP
-99 KVKEV
+99 KVKAV

-129 ELDEVYKEVEC
+129 ERPWVYNTEEQTGKEGTVEQLD
-140 TLCKNKDC
+140 
-148 QYYNKFLGDDE
+148 GD
-159 YFKNLNCPY
+159 
-168 GKFDKWYDIYDFK
+168 WYDIYDFK
-181 YSNNVDSYMQSAQ
+181 YSNNIDRYLESPQ
-194 LHVYKYFGEKALGIK
+194 LHIYKYFAEKALGIK
-209 IRKLY
+209 IRRLY
-214 FVFVQKVQI
+214 FVFAQKVQI
-223 RKKKTEDL
+223 RQKKTEDL
-231 NQFRLRLKNTLKDAQ
+231 NQFRLRLRKTLQDVT

-255 ASKVMDFMQNQVNI
+255 VSKVLDFMENQVKI
-269 LTCTDYKKQPSRL
+269 LTCTDYTKTPSKL
-282 CDFCEYQEYCEK
+282 CDWCEYQAYCEK

-302 PSINRVE
+302 PSTNRVE
-309 VEKTSKKKIWIY
+309 VGKTSKKKIWIY
-321 GQPYSGKTTFADQ
+321 GLPFSGKTTFADQ

-350 TMPRLAIKDEVTTE
+350 TMPRLAIKDEVTVE

-369 RKFAWEIFKEAIA
+369 RKFAWEIFKEAIS

-397 LEDTYEHCRLYMYD
+397 LEDTYESCRLYMYD

-443 DYNIILISHEDTSK
+443 DYNIILISHEDSSK
-457 DLTKKGGDKVTA
+457 DLTKKSGDKVTSIA
-469 IMPNLNEKAS
+469 PNITEKVS

-524 LSWDELCKVYDEAI
+524 LSWDALCAVYDEAI
-538 GNVADKPKTA
+538 GKVDKPKTA
-548 HQQKVEEFKK
+548 HQQKVEEFKQ
-558 ELEEPTLEPEIEPD
+558 EQSEATP
-572 ETTGVE
+572 
-578 VVEPVEEAPVRRTRR
+578 EPVEEEKPVRRTRR
-593 KRE
+593 VRE

>member
-1 MVSNNDLKG
+1 MDN
-10 GEKVEQHSKLGYSAV
+10 QHSALGYSAV

-38 YIDNVEMLDDYE
+38 YIDNVEMLDEYD

-59 ALHSGIE
+59 ALHRGIE
-66 VDTSTAIQEYFNSYP
+66 VGTSTAIHEYYNSYP
-81 IITDAH
+81 VISDQH

-129 ELDEVYKEVEC
+129 EIESVQKEVEC
-140 TLCKNKDC
+140 TFCKNKDC
-148 QYYNKFLGDDE
+148 QYYDKFMGDDE
-159 YFKNLNCPY
+159 YFDHLNCPH

-181 YSNNVDSYMQSAQ
+181 YSNNIDRYMESSQ
-194 LHVYKYFGEKALGIK
+194 LHVYKYFAEKALGIK
-209 IRKLY
+209 IRRLY

-223 RKKKTEDL
+223 RQKKTENLD
-231 NQFRLRLKNTLKDAQ
+231 QFRLRLKNTLQNAT
-246 VQVKEVSYD
+246 VQVKEVSYN
-255 ASKVMDFMQNQVNI
+255 ANKVLEFMENQVKI
-269 LTCTDYKKQPSRL
+269 LTCNDYKKQPNKL
-282 CDFCEYQEYCEK
+282 CDWCEYQPYCEK

-302 PSINRVE
+302 PSTNRVE

-369 RKFAWEIFKEAIA
+369 RKFAWEIFKEAIS

-397 LEDTYEHCRLYMYD
+397 LEDTYEYCRLYMYD

-524 LSWDELCKVYDEAI
+524 LSWDSLCEVYNEAI
-538 GNVADKPKTA
+538 GKVVDKPKTA
-548 HQQKVEEFKK
+548 HQQKVEEFRQ
-558 ELEEPTLEPEIEPD
+558 EQSEPTPENTEELDLDDFVDITPEPEEK
-572 ETTGVE
+572 
-578 VVEPVEEAPVRRTRR
+578 PVRRTRR

>member
-1 MVSNNDLKG
+1 MTNKQKG
-10 GEKVEQHSKLGYSAV
+10 EVKMDNQHLALSYSAV

-38 YIDNVEMLDDYE
+38 YIDKVKMLDDYE
-50 PADALKIGT
+50 PTDALKIGT
-59 ALHSGIE
+59 ALHRGIE
-66 VDTSTAIQEYFNSYP
+66 IDVKTAIQEYYNSYP
-81 IITDAH
+81 VISDLH
-87 ITEAIKLETMIP
+87 INEAIKLETLIP
-99 KVKEV
+99 KVKAV
-104 IPEGQHE
+104 IPDGQHE
-111 VFFEYGAFKGT
+111 VFFEYGAYKGV
-122 IDLLVPV
+122 IDLLVPLENPYVYHTEERTGKEGTV
-129 ELDEVYKEVEC
+129 ETLD
-140 TLCKNKDC
+140 
-148 QYYNKFLGDDE
+148 GD
-159 YFKNLNCPY
+159 
-168 GKFDKWYDIYDFK
+168 WYDIYDFK
-181 YSNNVDSYMQSAQ
+181 YSNNIDRYMESPQ
-194 LHVYKYFGEKALGIK
+194 LHVYKFFAEKALGIR
-209 IRKLY
+209 IRNMY
-214 FVFVQKVQI
+214 FVFAQKVQI
-223 RKKKTEDL
+223 RQKKTEDL
-231 NQFRLRLKNTLKDAQ
+231 NQFRLRLKNTLQTAQ
-246 VQVKEVSYD
+246 IQVKEVRYD
-255 ASKVMDFMQNQVNI
+255 VRKVMDFMQNQVNI
-269 LTCTDYKKQPSRL
+269 LTCTDYKKQESKL
-282 CDFCEYQEYCEK
+282 CDFCEYQSYCQNE
-294 QEVLNMAL
+294 EELDMAL
-302 PSINRVE
+302 PSTNRVD
-309 VEKTSKKKIWIY
+309 VQKASKKKIWIY
-321 GQPYSGKTTFADQ
+321 GAPYSGKTTFADQ

-369 RKFAWEIFKEAIA
+369 RKFAWEIFKEAIT

-397 LEDTYEHCRLYMYD
+397 LEDTYEYCRLYMYD

-524 LSWDELCKVYDEAI
+524 LSWESLCAVYDEAI
-538 GNVADKPKTA
+538 GKVEKPKTA
-548 HQQKVEEFKK
+548 HQQKVEEFKQ
-558 ELEEPTLEPEIEPD
+558 EQTTEATLTDADIENAEVIDDPFAEEEK
-572 ETTGVE
+572 
-578 VVEPVEEAPVRRTRR
+578 PVRRTRR

>member
-1 MVSNNDLKG
+1 MS
-10 GEKVEQHSKLGYSAV
+10 EQHSKIGYSAV

-38 YIDNVEMLDDYE
+38 YIDEVEMLDEYE
-50 PADALKIGT
+50 PTDALKLGT
-59 ALHSGIE
+59 ALHRGIE

-122 IDLLVPV
+122 IDLLVPIDGTV
-129 ELDEVYKEVEC
+129 HYDEVG
-140 TLCKNKDC
+140 NI
-148 QYYNKFLGDDE
+148 DDFE
-159 YFKNLNCPY
+159 T
-168 GKFDKWYDIYDFK
+168 DVYDIYDFK
-181 YSNNVDSYMQSAQ
+181 YSNNIDRYMESPQ
-194 LHVYKYFGEKALGIK
+194 LHVYKFFVEKALGIK
-209 IRKLY
+209 IRKMY
-214 FVFVQKVQI
+214 FVFAQKVQI
-223 RKKKTEDL
+223 RQKKTETL
-231 NQFRLRLKNTLKDAQ
+231 EQFRLRLKNTLQDAQ

-255 ASKVMDFMQNQVNI
+255 VNKVMDFMQDQVNI
-269 LTCTDYKKQPSRL
+269 LTCTDYIKTPSKL
-282 CDFCEYQEYCEK
+282 CDWCEYQEYCEK
-294 QEVLNMAL
+294 KEVLNMAL

-369 RKFAWEIFKEAIA
+369 RKFAWEIFKEAIS

-524 LSWDELCKVYDEAI
+524 LSWDALCEVYDEAI
-538 GNVADKPKTA
+538 GNVAYKPKTS
-548 HQQKVEEFKK
+548 HQQKVEEFRQKQV
-558 ELEEPTLEPEIEPD
+558 EPTPEPEVEQD
-572 ETTGVE
+572 ATTGIKVI
-578 VVEPVEEAPVRRTRR
+578 EPVEEAPVRRTRR
-593 KRE
+593 KRGE